1 MKKKQVARNKGRYW
15 WFIFPILN
23 IFTAEEVNG
32 ELGDNCVTSDKEVM
46 IWVDIYTHTI
56 MQIRNGSQVEG
67 TKVTGYLS
75 LFLFIIFC
83 GLNWIGFHHIDLK
96 GPSDIIK
103 SIKRCS
109 SIFPYIVVMGANWSH
124 RYYSHGKGLGL
135 WPNT

>member
-1 MKKKQVARNKGRYW
+1 MKNIQEARNKGRYW

-23 IFTAEEVNG
+23 ILTAEEVNG
-32 ELGDNCVTSDKEVM
+32 ELSGKCYKLYKEAM
-46 IWVDIYTHTI
+46 IWVDIHI
-56 MQIRNGSQVEG
+56 HNNADNGNGSQVER

-83 GLNWIGFHHIDLK
+83 GLKRIGFHHIDLK

-109 SIFPYIVVMGANWSH
+109 LIFPYTVVLLFYLQTMILLRIFGW
-124 RYYSHGKGLGL
+124 
-135 WPNT
+135 